1 MSNFKFSLIL
11 LLLLNISTIMGQ
23 QISDYQ
29 WKNRLVILLTDSLD
43 RELYQLQLKDL
54 KTDLPGLK
62 ERKILIITLTPNY
75 QITGIDNEIK
85 KKADLNY
92 KKLKKETDGFEVI
105 LVGLDGYSK
114 LRQSKLLSHQELFA
128 QIDRMPMRRNEI
140 EKN

>member
-1 MSNFKFSLIL
+1 
-11 LLLLNISTIMGQ
+11 MGQ

-29 WKNRLVILLTDSLD
+29 WKNRLVVLLTDSQD
-43 RELYQLQLKDL
+43 SELYQLQLKDL
-54 KTDLPGLK
+54 KTDLPGLE
-62 ERKILIITLTPNY
+62 ERKILVITLTPNY

-85 KKADLNY
+85 KKAALNY
-92 KKLKKETDGFEVI
+92 SKLKKETDGFEVI

-128 QIDRMPMRRNEI
+128 QIDRMPMRRDEI

>member
-128 QIDRMPMRRNEI
+128 QIDRMPMRRDEI
-140 EKN
+140 KKN